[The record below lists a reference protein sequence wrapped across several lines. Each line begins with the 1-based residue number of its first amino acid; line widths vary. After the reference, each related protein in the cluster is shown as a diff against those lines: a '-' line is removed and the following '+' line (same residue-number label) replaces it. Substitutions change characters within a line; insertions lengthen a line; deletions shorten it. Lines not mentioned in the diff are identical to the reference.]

1 LQGKLLWVTKI
12 RAANLLHLLL
22 GPAIRRQQGVPQ
34 YQVNLLI
41 HQLLQELRLIILLI
55 VQLLIH
61 LILWLQILTML
72 RLLPLMLYHQ
82 RNTLRQILPHLTMVK
97 CRSLANLQTIIR
109 LDINIHLKL
118 RPVKHHNPYQES
130 QKNTAEP
137 TLPQLNLEPNLAAAL
152 SYMFWV
158 VSGAYF
164 LFTERENQFVRFHAM
179 QSIVFGAAWIMF
191 YFVSSFFLIIISSIL
206 SLIGIPAVWK
216 LFGLLVNGI
225 YLIWFGIWIMLM
237 YKAYN
242 KETFS
247 LPVLGDIASK
257 QLKHWNKQL

>member
-1 LQGKLLWVTKI
+1 VAPNPNY
-12 RAANLLHLLL
+12 AA
-22 GPAIRRQQGVPQ
+22 PAPPYAVPPAQ
-34 YQVNLLI
+34 YSPPNPPPSYYGQMPQSGQSPDNYPPGY
-41 HQLLQELRLIILLI
+41 QY
-55 VQLLIH
+55 
-61 LILWLQILTML
+61 
-72 RLLPLMLYHQ
+72 P
-82 RNTLRQILPHLTMVK
+82 P
-97 CRSLANLQTIIR
+97 QT
-109 LDINIHLKL
+109 
-118 RPVKHHNPYQES
+118 PPSETPQSYSENPYQES